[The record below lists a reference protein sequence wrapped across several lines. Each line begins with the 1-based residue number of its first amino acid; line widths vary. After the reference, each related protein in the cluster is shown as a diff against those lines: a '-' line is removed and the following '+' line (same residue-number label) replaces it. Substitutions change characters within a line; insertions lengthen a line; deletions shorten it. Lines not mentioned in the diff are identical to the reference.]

1 MVSWVFGFVDARSR
15 RLFLFHTFN
24 SFVSSV
30 SGLQSRVCSVSWAF
44 ILVGPSVSRTSRL
57 LSLPCPIL
65 FFLRTLSTKSVK
77 PGRKIRHHFLHPKDL
92 DSKFP
97 VGHRLRCYCHK
108 RFLHLTLLQMLQS
121 AVVGILTPFGYSP
134 DNRFYRAPWVAF
146 TFTTNLYYVMLCTL
160 HQSNIRENHHHEFL
174 IWDTTESITSPT
186 PHILGGTPGFAVAR
200 SEIRKHSNTVVIPW

>member
-24 SFVSSV
+24 YFVSSV
-30 SGLQSRVCSVSWAF
+30 SGLQSLVCVQSRVCSVSWAF
-44 ILVGPSVSRTSRL
+44 ILVGPSVSRTSRF

-108 RFLHLTLLQMLQS
+108 RFLHCYKCYKARS
-121 AVVGILTPFGYSP
+121 WGFWHHSGIQLITDF
-134 DNRFYRAPWVAF
+134 
-146 TFTTNLYYVMLCTL
+146 
-160 HQSNIRENHHHEFL
+160 IEHHEWPSL
-174 IWDTTESITSPT
+174 LRLTCIM
-186 PHILGGTPGFAVAR
+186 
-200 SEIRKHSNTVVIPW
+200 